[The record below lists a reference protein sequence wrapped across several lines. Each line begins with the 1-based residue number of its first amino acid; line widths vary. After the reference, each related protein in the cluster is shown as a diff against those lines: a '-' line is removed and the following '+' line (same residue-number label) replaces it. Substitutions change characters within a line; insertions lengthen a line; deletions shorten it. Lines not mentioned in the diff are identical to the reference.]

1 MGSMGGSEVMGSKG
15 GLRGGT
21 GMRGEGAATG
31 GGTCGRE
38 GGRRGAMGSLIRLMT
53 FSESCR
59 RERRAICERKSTG
72 EKKAQ
77 ITRIPDL
84 SNTKHFNCTTLQSL
98 KGKFSQST
106 CQANLI
112 TQGYNSR
119 CTSSITTACA
129 VLSQYALS
137 SGTHPQLVRPRLAL
151 IMTPCSIT

>member
-1 MGSMGGSEVMGSKG
+1 MDSMGGSEVMGSKG
-15 GLRGGT
+15 GLRRGT
-21 GMRGEGAATG
+21 GMRRGEGAATG

-84 SNTKHFNCTTLQSL
+84 SNTKHFNCTTLKCKRQVL
-98 KGKFSQST
+98 TIYLTSQLNHT
-106 CQANLI
+106 RL
-112 TQGYNSR
+112 
-119 CTSSITTACA
+119 
-129 VLSQYALS
+129 
-137 SGTHPQLVRPRLAL
+137 QL
-151 IMTPCSIT
+151 